1 MAEQVGVI
9 EYEVR
14 AETAQAIA
22 SSKQM
27 DVALSQIEKSAKST
41 DAGMHKLN
49 TTMTA
54 TATSVKAATSG
65 MGGMRNIAG
74 QLGYQLQDIAVQA
87 QMGVSAF
94 TILGQQGSQVA
105 SVFGPTG
112 AMVGAIIAVGAA
124 LLGMASASGTAGE
137 SIDELAKKAD
147 SLGQAQLEDAIN
159 KAYIE
164 LQKEQQ
170 ALIKVTSEVERLEKG
185 QKALGLTTGI
195 YAVKLTEVKAEQE
208 AQSDVVNQLSA
219 NLERLQ
225 AALLGSVDAAEKSRQ
240 ATKEIVSDLKFE
252 TAALS
257 LNEAQ
262 RAAAIAQRRAGVD
275 AASEEGKAIEKAA
288 IAYVNEKQRI
298 EAADKAKR
306 EAEANS
312 KKAATQAESEQKRL
326 EAQYTANENSLK
338 RMAQQL
344 NIAGLST
351 QGLARDAAMLAAA
364 YSLGDTATEAQINQA
379 RELAGALFD
388 VNEQKRT
395 QKEIDSRNKELKQK
409 FDPIGSTSD
418 KYAEESAMLLEARQK
433 DIITEDMFQMQKDA
447 LATQY
452 EQKRLAAAEELYRA
466 QSEGNAFV
474 MDSVNAL
481 GQASTSTISGLLSG
495 TMSATEAMQN
505 FANIILNQAVG
516 ALVGMGIEYVKQ
528 QILQQTMAASASA
541 AQVAIAATT
550 GTAIASA
557 YAPAAAMASLASFG
571 ANAAPAQ
578 AGIAATVASASGL
591 ALAGGR
597 QYGGPVNPGSMYRVG
612 EGNAPELFSSGGSS
626 YMIPGSRGQVTPM
639 DGAGGSGVN
648 IVVNNYA
655 SGTTE
660 TTQSYDE
667 ASNTVTIAVKEVA
680 RQMNSRTGP
689 IGSAMKSA
697 GAYSRLG

>member
-639 DGAGGSGVN
+639 DGAGGGVTFN
-648 IVVNNYA
+648 IINNA
-655 SGTTE
+655 SEMVQTQ
-660 TTQSYDE
+660 QSYDPE
-667 ASNTVTIAVKEVA
+667 TKTVELAITAVA
-680 RQMNSRTGP
+680 NQINSRTGKV
-689 IGSAMKSA
+689 GAAMKSA

>member
-1 MAEQVGVI
+1 MAEEIGTI
-9 EYEVR
+9 SYEVR

-41 DAGMHKLN
+41 DVGMQKLN

-54 TATSVKAATSG
+54 TATSVKAAT
-65 MGGMRNIAG
+65 GGLRNMSAIGG

-124 LLGMASASGTAGE
+124 LLGVASASGTAGE

-147 SLGQAQLEDAIN
+147 SLGQAQIEDAIN
-159 KAYIE
+159 KANIE
-164 LQKEQQ
+164 LAKEQQ

-185 QKALGLTTGI
+185 QQALGLTTGI
-195 YAVKLTEVKAEQE
+195 YAVKLTELKAEHE
-208 AQSDVVNQLSA
+208 AQSDVVNQLVA
-219 NLERLQ
+219 NLDRLN
-225 AALLGSVDAAEKSRQ
+225 AALSGNVDAAEKSRQ
-240 ATKEIVSDLKFE
+240 ATREIVSDLQFE
-252 TAALS
+252 TAVLS

-275 AASEEGKAIEKAA
+275 AASEEGKAIEQAA
-288 IAYVNEKQRI
+288 IAYVNEKQSI

-326 EAQYTANENSLK
+326 ESQYQANESSLK

-344 NIAGLST
+344 TIAGLST
-351 QGLARDAAMLAAA
+351 QGLARDAAQLAAA
-364 YSLGDTATEAQINQA
+364 YSLGDTATEAQIEQA
-379 RELAGALFD
+379 RQLAGALFD

-409 FDPIGSTSD
+409 FDPIAGTD
-418 KYAEESAMLLEARQK
+418 NKYAEESAMLLEARQK
-433 DIITEDMFQMQKDA
+433 DLITEQTFQMQKAA

-452 EQKRLAAAEELYRA
+452 EQQRLAAAEELYRA
-466 QSEGNAFV
+466 QSAGNAFV

-528 QILQQTMAASASA
+528 QLLQQTMAASASA
-541 AQVAIAATT
+541 PQVAIAGTT
-550 GTAIASA
+550 GAAIASA

-591 ALAGGR
+591 AVAGGR

-626 YMIPGSRGQVTPM
+626 YMIPGSRGQGTPM
-639 DGAGGSGVN
+639 DGAGGGVTFN
-648 IVVNNYA
+648 ITNNA
-655 SGTTE
+655 SDMVQTQ
-660 TTQSYDE
+660 QSYDPDTR
-667 ASNTVTIAVKEVA
+667 TVELAITAVA
-680 RQMNSRTGP
+680 NQMNTRTGKV
-689 IGSAMKSA
+689 GQAMKNA
-697 GAYSRLG
+697 GAYTRLGG